1 MKQGRRQALALA
13 AAMAGTAAFAAYVR
27 PRAIAPDRRLVLD
40 RLFPTQ
46 FGRWETDRV
55 AGAFVRAAD
64 RQGQVSRL
72 YDQVLERTFIDP
84 AGQRVMLSVVYGA
97 AQSADLQLH
106 RPEVCYRAGG
116 FRVGDLQQATLTP
129 DGRVLPVTRL
139 LASMPGRPEP
149 ITYWMLRGG
158 QHAARSEVPLGTRLR
173 SLLQRVEADSLL
185 VRVSSIDDDAQR
197 AYRLHAEFVAELL
210 RAIAPADRALV
221 AGTPPQG

>member
-1 MKQGRRQALALA
+1 MRPARRQALVLA

-40 RLFPTQ
+40 RLFPAQ

-55 AGAFVRAAD
+55 AAAFVRAAD

-129 DGRVLPVTRL
+129 DGQALPVTRL

-158 QHAARSEVPLGTRLR
+158 RHAGRDAAPLEARLR
-173 SLLQRVEADSLL
+173 ALLERVQADSLL
-185 VRVSSIDDDAQR
+185 VRVSSIDDDTQR
-197 AYRLHAEFVAELL
+197 AYRLHDEFVAELL
-210 RAIAPADRALV
+210 QAIPPADRPLV

>member
-1 MKQGRRQALALA
+1 MKPARRQALALA
-13 AAMAGTAAFAAYVR
+13 AAMAATAAFAAYLR

-40 RLFPTQ
+40 RLFPAQ

-55 AGAFVRAAD
+55 ASAFVRAAD

-84 AGQRVMLSVVYGA
+84 DGQRVMLSVVYGA

-116 FRVGDLQQATLTP
+116 FQVGDLQQATLTP
-129 DGRVLPVTRL
+129 EGQALPVSRL
-139 LASMPGRPEP
+139 RASMPGRPEP
-149 ITYWMLRGG
+149 VTYWMLRGG
-158 QHAARSEVPLGTRLR
+158 QHAARADVPLGVRLR
-173 SLLQRVEADSLL
+173 SLLARAQADSLL
-185 VRVSSIDDDAQR
+185 VRVSSIDDDAPR
-197 AYRLHAEFVAELL
+197 AYRLHAEFIADLL
-210 RAIAPADRALV
+210 RAMAPADRALV